1 MILELPAMNK
11 NRLYI
16 LQHTKYFTVLTY
28 LILAI
33 SLSDRNYDFSHFR
46 REETEARGGGVTCE
60 RSQSCSEWG
69 TTLNTVLLQSLFII
83 TYDVASTVSS
93 FIFYERRHTSRW
105 HTLYEEV

>member
-1 MILELPAMNK
+1 MLRMILELPAMNK

-60 RSQSCSEWG
+60 RSQSCSE
-69 TTLNTVLLQSLFII
+69 
-83 TYDVASTVSS
+83 
-93 FIFYERRHTSRW
+93 
-105 HTLYEEV
+105 